1 MGVRIRAARISTL
14 VLRAREKISMR
25 FMGDAPKLVLGAR
38 ERFGGRR
45 KLVFGAREKIRGRR
59 KYLGSIQRGR
69 GKRNRELLSGPN
81 GRGEKRHGSWFLN
94 LRFPNQQSAHFGGKK
109 RPNPCVVPRCCSL
122 PGFFHAHAFFGGRE
136 FRAQFPGETFGKGI
150 TIAANSTLE
159 PGERSEIGMGIRRT
173 RENWRFG
180 AHELFGS

>member
-14 VLRAREKISMR
+14 VSRAREKISMR

-69 GKRNRELLSGPN
+69 GKRNRELLSGHN
-81 GRGEKRHGSWFLN
+81 GRGGEMAWPLVSESPSPKSTE
-94 LRFPNQQSAHFGGKK
+94 
-109 RPNPCVVPRCCSL
+109 C
-122 PGFFHAHAFFGGRE
+122 AFWR
-136 FRAQFPGETFGKGI
+136 GETAKSLFCSPLLLSPWLLPRPRI
-150 TIAANSTLE
+150 F
-159 PGERSEIGMGIRRT
+159 R
-173 RENWRFG
+173 G
-180 AHELFGS
+180 ARISGAILGRNFWHRN